1 MYDNNKE
8 DLAKVTSAILELE
21 KDLENAN
28 NLLKESKDIKY
39 DELTAK
45 VQTLINDITS
55 KLNEARTKKQVL
67 EDEKATEDARIKKL
81 KEDLVDKTQKL
92 QKAIDELNG
101 ANGIDNQEEALKSL
115 KKAIQD
121 AQTFDDNISNEDKTK
136 NVKTEYDAF
145 KAKLDAA
152 SILANNKTNSI
163 QAAKDAID
171 AKVNAIETRVNKAI
185 ENANKAISEN
195 DKTKLENSS
204 KELEQLVKD
213 LAALATE
220 ISGSGYKKAID
231 KVTTL
236 QTTVNDKKLQV
247 DNALNAETNRINAVK
262 IALEKA
268 LNDFNSAKQKV
279 TDNQSNI
286 DELTKALDAF
296 RTQYNLSK
304 TEYDKYNK
312 PENTKIQVLKKA
324 LDDLNDALKTY
335 KEFEKEEKQK
345 LENKTNALDKRLEKA
360 KENAKKAIDKYIA
373 AGEDKTKI
381 EDALQDLIASSEE
394 LEKLHTDATAEGYKK
409 VIDESKKELDKVN
422 EKIDEANEKLNNKT
436 LKELKDLIKT
446 LKEQITETNKLTR
459 VDELPNVATF
469 KSLIDTTQTKY
480 EGLNNAQNQAN
491 PLIKPKLDELS
502 TELGNANT
510 TYATKKAELEAKK
523 KDSDDKYKEANDF
536 ATPFINDSK
545 SLDGKSVVELE
556 TLITKLGEA
565 KVKAEASKSS
575 AETNG
580 YNEKVTAS
588 QKLIND
594 INEAIEKVTQAKNK
608 LEGENTQAEN
618 LIKQINEKIKD
629 IDDKDKEITND
640 IKSKIDDFDTL
651 INSLEGLNQAGIQ
664 FHNDENKPT
673 EKPLA
678 KRPDVSAAF
687 ANLKA
692 KTDETSTQIST
703 LKQTLE
709 ANKKVITDAI
719 KAAIDKEN
727 EKRTSINAAEAS
739 NNIPAL
745 TQAIKDL
752 KEILEL
758 AKKAQTLESQ
768 KGYSAKK
775 PKIDQL
781 VKRITDEITKFEQ
794 LLTQAT
800 QTEKETAKQ
809 SLDSFATTLQLNA
822 NNKNKLAS
830 EVKSNELQLNKTSS
844 DFDIKYDSWLN
855 PNDKEGKLKVEVLI
869 KHKKY
874 TDLTKTIYLE
884 INGFN
889 KDLLTL
895 KFRVKETLWKNNGT
909 ILKEWIKKHEI
920 DKIFDLS
927 QISTKYKIEY
937 STVES
942 NNYNL
947 TFGYTGNIIVSRERN
962 GNYKYDNNHTFNI
975 DLTKYNEILKFA
987 IDLHTLSSNADTYLD
1002 KINDYSFSSDTIRIV
1017 RELIAESCTSITFDN
1032 IHHSY
1037 KIKLTNAIKRWW
1049 KNIALFL
1056 CTNNKV
1062 SWKDFINNLKSFISN
1077 NSEYLKEKI
1086 NKHLEGY
1093 TSEHI

>member
-45 VQTLINDITS
+45 VQTLINDITL

-136 NVKTEYDAF
+136 NVKTEYVAF

-775 PKIDQL
+775 PEIDQL

-800 QTEKETAKQ
+800 QTENERIAKLKQDLVAETQKLQTAMNELNGVNGIDNKDEKLEELKKVIQAAKTFDGKISDEDKTKNVKTEYDTFKSKLDEAISLETSTTNDLATKKASINGKVTAIENKVNTAIKNANEAITEKDKTKLEASKLELNKLGEELSNLRNETFPEGYQHAITNIDALIKKVTDKKQDVDDALNAENNRIETVKKALEKALNDFKTAKQ
-809 SLDSFATTLQLNA
+809 N
-822 NNKNKLAS
+822 
-830 EVKSNELQLNKTSS
+830 V
-844 DFDIKYDSWLN
+844 
-855 PNDKEGKLKVEVLI
+855 
-869 KHKKY
+869 
-874 TDLTKTIYLE
+874 TDNLTKFDALS
-884 INGFN
+884 NA
-889 KDLLTL
+889 L
-895 KFRVKETLWKNNGT
+895 KA
-909 ILKEWIKKHEI
+909 LKT
-920 DKIFDLS
+920 
-927 QISTKYKIEY
+927 Q
-937 STVES
+937 
-942 NNYNL
+942 
-947 TFGYTGNIIVSRERN
+947 
-962 GNYKYDNNHTFNI
+962 YDNSLSEYN
-975 DLTKYNEILKFA
+975 KYNTEQNKKVQVLKDA
-987 IDLHTLSSNADTYLD
+987 LHNLKDALD
-1002 KINDYSFSSDTIRIV
+1002 GYNEFEKD
-1017 RELIAESCTSITFDN
+1017 A
-1032 IHHSY
+1032 
-1037 KIKLTNAIKRWW
+1037 KKKLTDGTK
-1049 KNIALFL
+1049 ALDD
-1056 CTNNKV
+1056 K
-1062 SWKDFINNLKSFISN
+1062 
-1077 NSEYLKEKI
+1077 
-1086 NKHLEGY
+1086 
-1093 TSEHI
+1093 